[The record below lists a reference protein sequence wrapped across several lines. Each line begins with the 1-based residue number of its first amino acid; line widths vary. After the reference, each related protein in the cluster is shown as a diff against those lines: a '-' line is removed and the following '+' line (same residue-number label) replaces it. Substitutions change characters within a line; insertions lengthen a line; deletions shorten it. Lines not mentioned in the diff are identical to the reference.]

1 MLKEQCLTSIQIQDS
16 KFFEER
22 VHEVVDGKGL
32 LENDILDVME
42 FRMRGS
48 YLVEMKQLR
57 SQNWDLDYVENYFL
71 QKDIEMEKESKKKKE
86 LIEKS
91 NKVDFPYLGSF

>member
-1 MLKEQCLTSIQIQDS
+1 MHPDTKKHTFE
-16 KFFEER
+16 FFEER

-42 FRMRGS
+42 FRMGGS

-57 SQNWDLDYVENYFL
+57 SQNWDLDYVESSYL
-71 QKDIEMEKESKKKKE
+71 QKDIEMEKESQKKRE

-91 NKVDFPYLGSF
+91 KKVDFPYFGSF